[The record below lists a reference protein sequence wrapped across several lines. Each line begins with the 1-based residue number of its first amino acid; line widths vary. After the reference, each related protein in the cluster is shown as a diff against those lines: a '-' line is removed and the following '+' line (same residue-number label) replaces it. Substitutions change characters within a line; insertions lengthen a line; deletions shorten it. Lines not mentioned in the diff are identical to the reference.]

1 MKVLF
6 YRYGSI
12 CEPDIIDAFKELG
25 HEVSQIT
32 EEITNK
38 NIVFKKQAE
47 LVSQFLLDNPHD
59 IVFTINFFP
68 IVSDVCNIFKIPY
81 ISWIVDSPVMELFSK
96 SIKNPCNRVFVFDKA
111 QYNDI
116 HHLNP
121 DCIFHFPLAV
131 NIKQKQS
138 VIKQASSNNRRKFA
152 SDIAFVG
159 SLYSEKCPYDE
170 LSGIS
175 PYYEGYL
182 NALMESQLKIYGYY
196 FVDELLTD
204 DLIDEMKKHFPRYYT
219 YPFENYL
226 TDKITLSQLY
236 IGNKITAMER
246 EQTFKALSE
255 KFSVDIYT
263 ASDTSSM
270 PKINNRGLANTMTE
284 MPLIF
289 HGAKININT
298 TSKAI
303 RSGIP
308 LRVFDILGC
317 EGFML
322 TNHQNELF
330 EFFEPGVD
338 FDVYGSIDEL
348 IDKAD
353 YYLHHEKERLEIAHN
368 GFEKVKN
375 EYNYPKQLCQLLL
388 IALSH

>member
-12 CEPDIIDAFKELG
+12 CEPDIIDAFEELG
-25 HEVSQIT
+25 HEVTQIT

-38 NIVFKKQAE
+38 NITFTEHANI
-47 LVSQFLLDNPHD
+47 VSSFLLNNPQD

-68 IVSDVCNIFKIPY
+68 IISDVCNIFKIPY
-81 ISWIVDSPVMELFSK
+81 ISWIVDSPVMELFAK
-96 SIKNPCNRVFVFDKA
+96 QIKNAYNRVFVFDKE

-116 HHLNP
+116 HYLNP

-138 VIKQASSNNRRKFA
+138 IIKQSSASTRNKFS

-159 SLYSEKCPYDE
+159 SLYSEKSPYDE
-170 LSGIS
+170 MNGIS

-182 NALMESQLKIYGYY
+182 NALMQAQLKIYGYY

-204 DLIDEMKKHFPRYYT
+204 DLMDEMKNHFPNYYT

-226 TDKITLSQLY
+226 TDRITLSQLY
-236 IGNKITAMER
+236 IGNKITALER
-246 EQTFKALSE
+246 ENTFKVLSE

-263 ASDTSSM
+263 GSDTSSM
-270 PKINNRGLANTMTE
+270 PKINNRGFANTMTE

-289 HGAKININT
+289 HNAKININT

-322 TNHQNELF
+322 SNHQNELF
-330 EFFEPGVD
+330 DFFDPGVD
-338 FDVYGSIDEL
+338 FDVYGSIEEL
-348 IDKAD
+348 LEKAD
-353 YYLHHEKERLEIAHN
+353 YYLNHEKERKEIAHN

>member
-1 MKVLF
+1 
-6 YRYGSI
+6 
-12 CEPDIIDAFKELG
+12 
-25 HEVSQIT
+25 
-32 EEITNK
+32 
-38 NIVFKKQAE
+38 
-47 LVSQFLLDNPHD
+47 
-59 IVFTINFFP
+59 
-68 IVSDVCNIFKIPY
+68 
-81 ISWIVDSPVMELFSK
+81 
-96 SIKNPCNRVFVFDKA
+96 
-111 QYNDI
+111 
-116 HHLNP
+116 
-121 DCIFHFPLAV
+121 
-131 NIKQKQS
+131 
-138 VIKQASSNNRRKFA
+138 
-152 SDIAFVG
+152 
-159 SLYSEKCPYDE
+159 
-170 LSGIS
+170 
-175 PYYEGYL
+175 
-182 NALMESQLKIYGYY
+182 MESQLKIYGYY

-322 TNHQNELF
+322 TNHQNVLF

-353 YYLHHEKERLEIAHN
+353 YYLHHEKERLEIANN